1 MGNICSSDAD
11 VNILHTPYNGKD
23 VSKYS
28 GPEQYRAMT
37 DAQRS
42 THSSSPERRRAIARD
57 GPTVV
62 LEHQEAQQEQQDQP
76 WGHSPRP
83 VPLEQQIAEQ
93 EQADEVFEDAGPVKF
108 NWTMGKLIGSGAFG
122 SVFSA
127 LNTDTGEMVA
137 VKQVSFAKD
146 KALQGRVAEHI
157 KALEAEVE
165 VLKTL
170 QHENIVRYLGTE
182 RTEDALHIF
191 LEYVPEGS
199 IASMLAKFGALPE
212 SVIRLYTAQL
222 LRGLEYL
229 HQKGIMHRDIKGA
242 NILIASNGTV
252 KLADF
257 GASKEIEDLAT
268 IGSGSKSIRGTPYWM
283 APEVIKQT
291 GHGRPAD
298 IWSLGCTVIEMAT
311 GKPPWSTCA
320 GPVAA
325 MFQIASSKDP
335 PPLPEHLSRE
345 AKDFLLLCFNSVALN
360 GSVLSKGSKLLYAG
374 CAIHAS
380 AVNSPAQAAA
390 AAVLSQPA
398 AAEGVSTPVQGASSG
413 SVSGQDQWTSTMLA
427 GQQPDHQAEDV
438 VLRSKQAQWENELY
452 AELAW
457 HRQEQRASRAAAA
470 ARMSATPHKQ

>member
-11 VNILHTPYNGKD
+11 VNILHTPYIGKD

-28 GPEQYRAMT
+28 GPEQYRVMT

-42 THSSSPERRRAIARD
+42 THSSSPERRRAPVRD
-57 GPTVV
+57 GPAVI
-62 LEHQEAQQEQQDQP
+62 LEHQEVQQEQQEQP

-83 VPLEQQIAEQ
+83 VLLEQQVAEQ
-93 EQADEVFEDAGPVKF
+93 EQADEVLEDAGPVQF

-257 GASKEIEDLAT
+257 GASKKIEDLAT

-291 GHGRPAD
+291 GHGCPAD

-345 AKDFLLLCFNSVALN
+345 AKDFLLLCFN
-360 GSVLSKGSKLLYAG
+360 
-374 CAIHAS
+374 
-380 AVNSPAQAAA
+380 
-390 AAVLSQPA
+390 
-398 AAEGVSTPVQGASSG
+398 
-413 SVSGQDQWTSTMLA
+413 
-427 GQQPDHQAEDV
+427 
-438 VLRSKQAQWENELY
+438 R
-452 AELAW
+452 
-457 HRQEQRASRAAAA
+457 
-470 ARMSATPHKQ
+470 